1 MRFVLFIAISFG
13 LVGVATLGFSRA
25 TATPATGAGV
35 EEVDQGLQGPGLAR
49 HPLFI
54 KIHGRDSRGNPLV
67 TSTTPHG
74 YNPAQIGAYLGLTG
88 DGSGQTIAIVDAY
101 DDPNI
106 IPDLNTFSS
115 TFGLPLVCGT
125 TGANASSCVNFT
137 KATPQGTTST
147 NSGWALEISLDV
159 EWAHAVAPKANI
171 LLVEAASNSFSNL
184 MGAIDYAASHG
195 AAVISNSYGAG
206 EFSGEATYDS
216 HCVLSSAVCTFS
228 TGDSG
233 NPGGYPAYN
242 PYVVAVGG
250 TTLNLTSSGAV
261 TGESAWSGSGGG
273 VSQYETRP
281 SYQTS
286 VNSYAR
292 RGIPDVSYDADPNTG
307 FPVYDSVTYQGQSG
321 WFQVGGTSAG
331 APQWAAIIAVADQLR
346 VASSQ
351 PRLTGASFA
360 ANTVIYTLQGTSVLA
375 DITSGSNGS
384 CGAVCTAGAGYDF
397 VTGLGSP
404 RMGIDSA
411 LTGSVS
417 SSPTATATPSGSS
430 TATATSSATATSTPV
445 GRTATATNT
454 PLATPTSC
462 PPGQHKRGVC

>member
-1 MRFVLFIAISFG
+1 MRFGVIIAISFG
-13 LVGVATLGFSRA
+13 LFGVAALGFHGA
-25 TATPATGAGV
+25 TATPANGVGV

-54 KIHGRDSRGNPLV
+54 KIHNRDSHGNPLI

-74 YNPAQIGAYLGLTG
+74 YTPAQIGSYLGLAG

-106 IPDLNTFSS
+106 ISDLNTFSS

-125 TGANASSCVNFT
+125 TGANPSSCVIFT
-137 KATPQGTTST
+137 KATPQGKPST
-147 NSGWALEISLDV
+147 NAGWSLEIALDV

-184 MGAIDYAASHG
+184 MGAIDYAAGHG
-195 AAVISNSYGAG
+195 AVVISNSYGAG
-206 EFSGEATYDS
+206 EFSGETTYDA
-216 HCVLSSAVCTFS
+216 HCILTSAVCTFS

-250 TTLNLTSSGAV
+250 TTLNLTSSGVV

-273 VSQYETRP
+273 VSQYEAKP
-281 SYQTS
+281 AYQ
-286 VNSYAR
+286 NSANPYAS

-307 FPVYDSVTYQGQSG
+307 FAVYDSVTYQRQSG

-331 APQWAAIIAVADQLR
+331 TPQWAAIIAVADQSR
-346 VASSQ
+346 AASSQ
-351 PRLTGASFA
+351 PRLTGASFT
-360 ANTVIYTLQGTSVLA
+360 ANTAIYALQGTSSLA

-384 CGAVCTAGAGYDF
+384 CGSVCAAGPGYDF

-404 RMGIDSA
+404 RSGIDTA
-411 LTGSVS
+411 LNGSVS
-417 SSPTATATPSGSS
+417 SSPTATPSGSS
-430 TATATSSATATSTPV
+430 TATAT
-445 GRTATATNT
+445 GTATATNT
-454 PLATPTSC
+454 PASPTATATNTPPATPTSC